1 MAAMGD
7 HNDFESSWEEGFS
20 YSGHPSDPSRPRF
33 SFCKFVKILLS
44 LAFLGFLAFV
54 FLKWVGPFSMD
65 KGIIPIIN
73 WVRSTFTP
81 LVLAYILFTT
91 VAIFPTIILP
101 STPSMWVAGMTF
113 GYGYGFLLIMPAM
126 SIGVSL
132 PYFIG
137 SLFHHKVQGWLQRYP
152 KNAALIR
159 LAGEGEWI
167 DQFRAVALI
176 RVSPFPYIV
185 YNYCAV
191 ATNVKYGPYILGSML
206 GVIPEVFVAIYTGI
220 LIKTLADASD
230 THHSLSAQEIIV
242 NVVGLSITVATTI
255 ICTMFAQR
263 RLKDMPLEEEPL
275 LR

>member
-176 RVSPFPYIV
+176 RVSPFSLHRIQLLRCC
-185 YNYCAV
+185 NQC
-191 ATNVKYGPYILGSML
+191 KIW
-206 GVIPEVFVAIYTGI
+206 
-220 LIKTLADASD
+220 TLHLRLDVGSD
-230 THHSLSAQEIIV
+230 TRSFRGNLHWYIDKDIGRCIRHTSLTFCTGNYSKRSGIIDNSGHHDHLHHVCPKKAQ
-242 NVVGLSITVATTI
+242 GHA
-255 ICTMFAQR
+255 
-263 RLKDMPLEEEPL
+263 P
-275 LR
+275 